1 MERRN
6 FIKKTL
12 LATGVLSVTSAENFV
27 SAVSTTG
34 TSVVNDMGTFS
45 SGKENALS
53 NRQMVSENNTPL
65 LKSIMWGTVGSQGS
79 VLDKCKAIK
88 AAGFDGIEPNSHMDR
103 KEVLDAMKATE
114 LKASSVCNS
123 KHWDLLMSHPDVD
136 VRRKGIEAM
145 IVAMEDAKAYGTDAV
160 LLVPGREDENTSY
173 EDCWKRSTECIRELV
188 PVAEEMRIK
197 ICIENV
203 WNNFLLSP
211 MEMRMYL
218 EQFDSTFVRMY
229 FDCGNILVYGWPE
242 HWISALESLIG
253 RIHIKEFSKQK
264 ADKEGRWA
272 GFGVNL
278 TEGDVRWK
286 EVMMEIR
293 RHYNGGWLTT
303 EQGSSKTT
311 EELKD
316 LSGRLDKILA
326 LY

>member
-12 LATGVLSVTSAENFV
+12 LATGAISLSSSEIIA
-27 SAVSTTG
+27 SAVNRTVTPLSGTGKASTD
-34 TSVVNDMGTFS
+34 SQWISDN
-45 SGKENALS
+45 
-53 NRQMVSENNTPL
+53 QTPL
-65 LKSIMWGTVGSQGS
+65 LKSIMWGTVGMEGS

-103 KEVLDAMKATE
+103 KEVLDAMKATG

-123 KHWDLLMSHPDVD
+123 RHWELLMSHADAN

-160 LLVPGREDENTSY
+160 LLVPGRVDETTSY
-173 EDCWKRSTECIRELV
+173 EDCWKRSSECIKELV
-188 PVAEEMRIK
+188 PVAEEMQIK

-211 MEMRMYL
+211 VEMRMYL
-218 EQFDSTFVRMY
+218 EQFNSPLVRMY

-242 HWISALESLIG
+242 HWIAALGNLIG

-286 EVMMEIR
+286 EVMAEIR
-293 RHYNGGWLTT
+293 SSYNGGWLTT
-303 EQGSSKTT
+303 EQGSSKTA
-311 EELKD
+311 EQLKE